1 MHNAK
6 VKVEMK
12 QLVDRHTVKLIFDYC
27 CVQARNSL
35 YKVISIVNTAYV
47 HVRTDGIE
55 RTSNRILQQSPLA
68 DASQRPSYRFLDRRH
83 HIISTDEFPCCPF
96 KGQKNLLFIFC
107 QFLNVCYVLSNEIGR
122 SRLLASYQ
130 ELSVASPP
138 PPLFYYFV
146 HSSRSHWLDAKIEWH
161 FIIMYKSSSGW
172 FEMRVKPPNYFH
184 LYEPRWNVGD

>member
-1 MHNAK
+1 
-6 VKVEMK
+6 MK

-83 HIISTDEFPCCPF
+83 HIISTDKFPCCPF
-96 KGQKNLLFIFC
+96 QRAKKI
-107 QFLNVCYVLSNEIGR
+107 
-122 SRLLASYQ
+122 SY
-130 ELSVASPP
+130 
-138 PPLFYYFV
+138 
-146 HSSRSHWLDAKIEWH
+146 
-161 FIIMYKSSSGW
+161 SSSVNFLMIVMCCQMKLEEADCLLLTKSYLLLLLLLRSFITLYTAVVPIDWMQKLNGISSSCT
-172 FEMRVKPPNYFH
+172 NH
-184 LYEPRWNVGD
+184 LLVDLK